1 VVQKTRFYGTSAEAD
16 ILKNKFVNMRSG
28 MKTRSFDERVDMGLM
43 ICGTPEM
50 AVEQITR
57 LHKELGNTRLGLS
70 IKIGNISD
78 EHVTRTQDYLRDI
91 VFPATRHLGETPDSA
106 QAAG

>member
-1 VVQKTRFYGTSAEAD
+1 MVQKTRFYGTSAEAD

-28 MKTRSFDERVDMGLM
+28 MKTRSFDERVEMGLM

-50 AVEQITR
+50 AVEQITQ
-57 LHKELGNTRLGLS
+57 LHKELGNNRLGLS

-78 EHVTRTQDYLRDI
+78 EHVKRTQDYLRDI
-91 VFPATRHLGETPDSA
+91 VFPATRHLGETDPA
-106 QAAG
+106 QAAQ